1 MRTVRG
7 KYLLYKKYYCT
18 KRYSPNSHTC
28 YCDSSRNICYIIS
41 GQLASH
47 ISCQWV
53 SYRQVRV
60 YLKDC
65 FRFDSTVISYRQLS
79 QKSNYVYK
87 CFCKQSWMTRNLSFG
102 IFISITL
109 CTIITIY
116 YQKHSKNKQL
126 TIEELDY
133 LPNYTKGF

>member
-1 MRTVRG
+1 MDD
-7 KYLLYKKYYCT
+7 T
-18 KRYSPNSHTC
+18 KP
-28 YCDSSRNICYIIS
+28 II
-41 GQLASH
+41 
-47 ISCQWV
+47 
-53 SYRQVRV
+53 
-60 YLKDC
+60 
-65 FRFDSTVISYRQLS
+65 
-79 QKSNYVYK
+79 
-87 CFCKQSWMTRNLSFG
+87 FG